1 MDTSWWKSKDELDE
15 VQKEFI
21 LLPPDGKISLEG
33 PPGSGKTNLLLL
45 RAQYIAGQ
53 GDKNILV
60 LTYTN
65 ALSDFMRRGVA
76 AKGLISGEQVKTF
89 HSWANEHVKQ
99 YLGQWLMPEG
109 GDFTDEV
116 RDRAVGMLEEANKNV
131 PTKKLYQAI
140 FVDEAQDFTQD
151 ELHALLVLSDK
162 VCICGDSRQG
172 IYQRDG
178 MLVADKMGM
187 KKYALKNHYRIG
199 HKIARVAD
207 RLMAPA
213 DGEDSL
219 ESTSNYNAKL
229 YGTSS
234 ARMHECGSRAE
245 QFAKMSE
252 LLAVQL
258 DAYKGDSIGILCAK
272 RETVAEVLNLLKN
285 SEFEKYLAGPVDGF
299 GGERVIH
306 VMTIHS
312 SKGLEFRAVHMFG
325 VEEMRQYPS
334 NRTKLAY
341 TAVTRA
347 KTALNAYRT
356 GPTNAALEAAFS
368 EPKHVELDDI
378 FPGQI

>member
-1 MDTSWWKSKDELDE
+1 MDTSWWKTKDELDDI
-15 VQKEFI
+15 QKEFI
-21 LLPPDGKISLEG
+21 LLPPDGRIALEG

-60 LTYTN
+60 LTYTK
-65 ALSDFMRRGVA
+65 ALSEFMRRGVA
-76 AKGLISGEQVKTF
+76 AKGIISGEQVKTF
-89 HSWANEHVKQ
+89 HAWVNEHVKQ
-99 YLGQWLMPEG
+99 YLDEWLVPEG
-109 GDFTDEV
+109 GEFTDEV
-116 RDRAVGMLEEANKNV
+116 RERAVEMLERANQHI
-131 PTKKLYQAI
+131 PTPKLYQAI

-151 ELHALLVLSDK
+151 ELGKLLGLSDK

-178 MLVADKMGM
+178 MLISDKIGLRR
-187 KKYALKNHYRIG
+187 YILKNHYRIG

-207 RLMAPA
+207 RLMPPP

-229 YGTSS
+229 YGASS
-234 ARMHECGSRAE
+234 ARMHDCGSRSE
-245 QFAKMSE
+245 QFDKMCE

-272 RETVAEVLNLLKN
+272 RETMAEVIELLKQ
-285 SEFEKYLAGPVDGF
+285 SDFGKFLAGSTEGF
-299 GGERVIH
+299 GGDKVIH
-306 VMTIHS
+306 VMTMHS
-312 SKGLEFRAVHMFG
+312 AKGLEFRAVHMFG
-325 VEEMRQYPS
+325 VEEMKHHPL

-341 TAVTRA
+341 TTVTRA

-356 GPTNAALEAAFS
+356 GPTSKALEAAFS
-368 EPKHVELDDI
+368 EPVHVELDDI
-378 FPGQI
+378 FPG